1 MNFEN
6 IFFSLTDLDDVVYD
20 HLFSPHFRE
29 NLLEV
34 ILHIF
39 DQSMKKI
46 TDFISGWYIY
56 KLVRNESVR

>member
-20 HLFSPHFRE
+20 HLFSPHFGE

-39 DQSMKKI
+39 D
-46 TDFISGWYIY
+46 
-56 KLVRNESVR
+56 

>member
-39 DQSMKKI
+39 D
-46 TDFISGWYIY
+46 
-56 KLVRNESVR
+56 

>member
-6 IFFSLTDLDDVVYD
+6 IFYSLADSGMMLYMTT
-20 HLFSPHFRE
+20 SPHFCE

-39 DQSMKKI
+39 D
-46 TDFISGWYIY
+46 
-56 KLVRNESVR
+56 